1 MRAARN
7 VLWLGLKELASLRRD
22 PVMLV
27 LIVYAFSIAVYSVAQ
42 GLKME
47 VSNASIAVA
56 DEDGSTLSRALTD
69 AFLPPYFREPALI
82 APGDIDRVMDAG
94 RYTFVVDIPP
104 RFQADVLAGRRP
116 AVQVNVDAT
125 AMSQA
130 GNGARYIQQIVTEET
145 RRFVARGTPDT
156 ELPVE
161 LLTRVR
167 FNPNLQGHWFTA
179 VMQVINSI
187 TILSIVLVG
196 AAVIREREHGTLE
209 HLLVMPLTA
218 TEIMLSKVWANGA
231 AVLLAASVSLY
242 AVVQWWLGVPVAGS
256 VGLFLAGAALYLF
269 STTALGILLATLA
282 RSMPQLGLLAIPV
295 FVVMILLSG
304 ATTPMEAMPELLQ
317 DLMQALPAP
326 HFVRFAQ
333 AVLYRGAGPAIVWPD
348 LAAIAGL
355 GVVFFAAAL
364 HRFRASLA

>member
-1 MRAARN
+1 MSTWPSSCPPEPRAGWRSAARH
-7 VLWLGLKELASLRRD
+7 ASSW
-22 PVMLV
+22 M
-27 LIVYAFSIAVYSVAQ
+27 
-42 GLKME
+42 
-47 VSNASIAVA
+47 
-56 DEDGSTLSRALTD
+56 
-69 AFLPPYFREPALI
+69 
-82 APGDIDRVMDAG
+82 
-94 RYTFVVDIPP
+94 PP
-104 RFQADVLAGRRP
+104 RSGHGCGPVYLRGGHP
-116 AVQVNVDAT
+116 ATVPGGCT
-125 AMSQA
+125 C
-130 GNGARYIQQIVTEET
+130 R
-145 RRFVARGTPDT
+145 TPTD
-156 ELPVE
+156 
-161 LLTRVR
+161 
-167 FNPNLQGHWFTA
+167 
-179 VMQVINSI
+179 
-187 TILSIVLVG
+187 LSIVLVG

-282 RSMPQLGLLAIPV
+282 RSMPQFGLLAIPV

-304 ATTPMEAMPELLQ
+304 ATTPMQAMPELLQ
-317 DLMQALPAP
+317 HLMQALPAP

-355 GVVFFAAAL
+355 GAVFFAAAL
-364 HRFRASLA
+364 HGERIAAGITLPVTRMPLIAPPFASGSEPGTAAAHDPS